1 MALGDSVVRD
11 GRHIHQFVPSEAPGF
26 NVSHTIH
33 SISFGEPYPSMPPNP
48 LDTGQ
53 VMTID
58 MKIISMYYLLY
69 FFIIYK
75 LSLHLNNVILLFCL
89 VSKIVDPDIGTGLFQ
104 YFIKVVPTT
113 YVSESG
119 ASMST
124 NQYTF
129 TERFRPLAVPGSAS
143 IIPQQQQVP
152 VLLSLMSWLYTSSI
166 CSGGSFA
173 WNIFCLR
180 SVSVHS

>member
-104 YFIKVVPTT
+104 YFIKITK
-113 YVSESG
+113 
-119 ASMST
+119 
-124 NQYTF
+124 
-129 TERFRPLAVPGSAS
+129 
-143 IIPQQQQVP
+143 
-152 VLLSLMSWLYTSSI
+152 
-166 CSGGSFA
+166 
-173 WNIFCLR
+173 
-180 SVSVHS
+180 